1 MKRSSSSKHLLTIV
15 VEKKSTLGNH
25 GGMKL
30 AQLFTLF
37 PHLKWGDAAVKD
49 VASICSDSRLIEKN
63 CIFVAVRGGRVDGHQ
78 FLKEAA
84 EKGAIGLVVEDE
96 SQVPANFLGAMA
108 VVQDSR
114 VALNRLAARW
124 VGDPATRLYCAGVT
138 GTNGKTTVTYMIE
151 CVLRTFG
158 WPTGVIGTIN
168 HHLGEHVWQTEMT
181 TPDPLSFQ
189 RRLQE
194 FEMLGARAVAME
206 VSSHA
211 LKQSR
216 VDEVLFDVAVFTNLT
231 RDHLDYHPDME
242 DYFLAKARLFSDLL
256 AHSTKQV
263 RHAIINKDDT
273 YGKRLVTMATSAT
286 VWTYAEHARCEE
298 NAASPPKNPGEREA
312 DLSFEILKQDFEGTH
327 FQLRTPRGERPILLP
342 MPGLHNVYN
351 ATAAIGVGL
360 AAGAGLETCANAIEE
375 FAGVPGRLEKI
386 SNKKGLHIFVDYA
399 HTDDALRGVLQNLN
413 KVRAVANPK
422 SQLITVFGCGGDRDR
437 GKRSLMMKA
446 ALEGSDRVVVTS
458 DNPRTEDPLAIIAD
472 ALTGASHVDAHRILR
487 EPDRRRAIALAL
499 SEARA
504 GDVVLVAGKG
514 HETYQQVGA
523 QKFPFSDVE
532 VVREILGN

>member
-1 MKRSSSSKHLLTIV
+1 M
-15 VEKKSTLGNH
+15 
-25 GGMKL
+25 

-49 VASICSDSRLIEKN
+49 VSSICFDSRLIEKN
-63 CIFVAVRGGRVDGHQ
+63 CIFVAVKGGRADGHQ
-78 FLKEAA
+78 FLGDAVES
-84 EKGAIGLVVEDE
+84 GAIGLVVEDE
-96 SQVPANFLGAMA
+96 AKVPPSFTGAIA
-108 VVQDSR
+108 VVSDSR
-114 VALNRLAARW
+114 IALNRLAARW
-124 VGDPATRLYCAGVT
+124 AGDPASRLFCAGVT

-151 CVLRTFG
+151 CVLRAFG

-168 HHLGEHVWQTEMT
+168 HHLGERVWQTEMT

-231 RDHLDYHPDME
+231 RDHLDYHPNME
-242 DYFLAKARLFSDLL
+242 DYFLAKARLFGDLL

-263 RHAIINKDDT
+263 RHAIINRNDD
-273 YGKRLVTMATSAT
+273 YGRRLATMTSST
-286 VWTYAEHARCEE
+286 TIWTYAERVQRVDSEGVGTTE
-298 NAASPPKNPGEREA
+298 QLSREA
-312 DLSFEILKQDFEGTH
+312 ELSFEIITQDFAGTRFH
-327 FQLRTPRGERPILLP
+327 LRTPRGERTVLLP
-342 MPGLHNVYN
+342 MPGVHNVYN

-360 AAGAGLETCANAIEE
+360 AAGASLETCAQAMES
-375 FAGVPGRLEKI
+375 FGGVPGRLERVV
-386 SNKKGLHIFVDYA
+386 NNKGLHVFVDYA

-413 KVRAVANPK
+413 KVRIASDVK
-422 SQLITVFGCGGDRDR
+422 SHGSQLITVFGCGGDRDK
-437 GKRSLMMKA
+437 GKRPLMMKA

-458 DNPRTEDPLAIIAD
+458 DNPRTEDPMAIIAD
-472 ALTGASHVDAHRILR
+472 AMTGASPDDVKRISR
-487 EPDRRRAIALAL
+487 EPDRRRAIELAL
-499 SEARA
+499 SEARV

-514 HETYQQVGA
+514 HETYQQVGI
-523 QKFPFSDVE
+523 QKLPFSDVA
-532 VVREILGN
+532 VLREILGS